1 MRPFATL
8 SRVEFALLMREP
20 AAVLFTLG
28 LPVILLMLNGGNGN
42 RPDPALGGAGLIDIL
57 VPGFLVYVM
66 ATSALMAMPETLA
79 DYRDRG
85 ILRRLRVSPLKPWQI
100 IGAHATTHLAMI
112 AVGLVLL
119 ITVGGVAFHLSP
131 PAGLGATVLAVTVAA
146 ASVLA
151 AGFLLGSLLP
161 TVRTTQAVAA
171 GLYFPAIFISGAV
184 YPREVQPEVAQRIG
198 DFLPLTYAVEAIKQ
212 AWTSGT
218 VHWVAMGILTGVT
231 LVAGAVA
238 LRTFRWESR

>member
-119 ITVGGVAFHLSP
+119 VTVGGIGFHLRA
-131 PAGLGATVLAVTVAA
+131 PAGLGATLLAVIAAA

-151 AGFLLGSLLP
+151 TGFLLGSLLP

-171 GLYFPAIFISGAV
+171 GLYFPAIFISGAI
-184 YPREVQPEVAQRIG
+184 YPREAQPEVAQRIG

-212 AWTSGT
+212 AWISGT
-218 VHWVAMGILTGVT
+218 VHWAALGILTGV
-231 LVAGAVA
+231 AVLAAAIA
-238 LRTFRWESR
+238 LGTFRWESR

>member
-28 LPVILLMLNGGNGN
+28 LPVVLLVLNGGDGN

-66 ATSALMAMPETLA
+66 ATSAIMAMPETLA

-100 IGAHATTHLAMI
+100 IGAHATTHVAMI

-119 ITVGGVAFHLSP
+119 VTVGGVAFHLRA
-131 PAGLGATVLAVTVAA
+131 PAGLGATVLAVVAAA

-151 AGFLLGSLLP
+151 TGFLLGSLLP
-161 TVRTTQAVAA
+161 TVRTTQAIAA
-171 GLYFPAIFISGAV
+171 GVYFPAIFISGAV
-184 YPREVQPEVAQRIG
+184 YPREAQPEFAQRIG

-212 AWTSGT
+212 AWTAGT
-218 VHWVAMGILTGVT
+218 VHWVAVGILAGVT
-231 LVAGAVA
+231 VVAAAVA
-238 LRTFRWESR
+238 VRTFRWESR

>member
-28 LPVILLMLNGGNGN
+28 LPVVLLMLNGGDGN

-119 ITVGGVAFHLSP
+119 VTVGAVALHLRA
-131 PAGLGATVLAVTVAA
+131 PAGLGATVLAVVAAA

-151 AGFLLGSLLP
+151 TGFLLGSLLP

-184 YPREVQPEVAQRIG
+184 YPREAQPEFAQRIG

-212 AWTSGT
+212 AWTTGT
-218 VHWVAMGILTGVT
+218 VSWIAVGILAGVT
-231 LVAGAVA
+231 VLAAAVA
-238 LRTFRWESR
+238 VRTFRWESR

>member
-28 LPVILLMLNGGNGN
+28 LPVVLLVLSGGNGN

-119 ITVGGVAFHLSP
+119 VTVGGLAFDLRP
-131 PAGLGATVLAVTVAA
+131 PAGLGAAVLAVAAA
-146 ASVLA
+146 ASSVLA
-151 AGFLLGSLLP
+151 TGFLLGSLLP

-184 YPREVQPEVAQRIG
+184 YPRQAQPEFAQRIG
-198 DFLPLTYAVEAIKQ
+198 DFLPLTYAVEAVKQ
-212 AWTSGT
+212 AWTTGT
-218 VHWVAMGILTGVT
+218 VHWAAMGILAGVAV
-231 LVAGAVA
+231 VAAAVA